1 LLVEAKSLNL
11 LVKTSVKS
19 EASGMTARLDSTQ
32 GSSSSCAVVA
42 KTDNAQSVVNILSAI
57 HLKKDTVNNPRAPAK
72 PC

>member
-1 LLVEAKSLNL
+1 LLVEAKRLNL
-11 LVKTSVKS
+11 RQNQRQSA
-19 EASGMTARLDSTQ
+19 ASGMTARLDSTQ

-57 HLKKDTVNNPRAPAK
+57 HLKKDTVNNPRAPSK